1 MKTKLSELN
10 CCSSAHFVAVCGP
23 VFEHSPWIAQRTASS
38 RPFASRQALHE
49 ALCMTVDTATSD
61 EQLTLVRAHPDLV
74 GRAVLSRNLTRAS
87 AAEQS
92 ASGLVDLALDDAQS
106 LDDFNAAYRSKFGFP
121 FVICVRQNKKE
132 AILASLPA
140 RLANTPDQELRTA
153 LDEIAKIAWHR
164 LFDAIEE
171 G

>member
-1 MKTKLSELN
+1 MKIKLSELN
-10 CCSSAHFVAVCGP
+10 RCSPCDFVAVCGP
-23 VFEHSPWIAQRTASS
+23 LFEHSPWIAQRTASA
-38 RPFASRQALHE
+38 RPFDSRE
-49 ALCMTVDTATSD
+49 ALNEALRQTVDTATSD

-74 GRAVLSRNLTRAS
+74 GRAALGRNLTQAS
-87 AAEQS
+87 AAEQA
-92 ASGLVDLALDDAQS
+92 ASGLADVALDDALR

-121 FVICVRQNKKE
+121 FVICARQNRKE
-132 AILASLPA
+132 AILAAFPA
-140 RLANTPDQELRTA
+140 RLANTRDQELRTA

>member
-1 MKTKLSELN
+1 MKIKLSELN
-10 CCSSAHFVAVCGP
+10 RCSPSDFVAVCGLL
-23 VFEHSPWIAQRTASS
+23 FEHSPWIAQRTASA
-38 RPFASRQALHE
+38 RPFDSRQALHE
-49 ALCMTVDTATSD
+49 ALRQTVDTATSD

-74 GRAVLSRNLTRAS
+74 GRAALGRNLTQAS
-87 AAEQS
+87 AAEQA
-92 ASGLVDLALDDAQS
+92 ASGLADVALDDALR

-121 FVICVRQNKKE
+121 FVICARQNRKE
-132 AILASLPA
+132 AILAAFPA
-140 RLANTPDQELRTA
+140 RLANTRDQELRTA